1 MHTPPVINRK
11 IILLTVALSLAGLF
25 ALDSLHN
32 TYIGIKD
39 DFRET
44 QASVKRLRLMVEQPQ
59 NWSDY
64 LQESIE
70 QTLLLEEKFMGS
82 TSYDLAQANIQSWLQ
97 KLLGKSTIRRP
108 DVIVDTTPELQYVAE
123 NAYPYWRINAAI
135 SGRSEQAVALGLLN
149 ELENHGQWFVEI
161 TSLAIAKDRFL
172 INLSV
177 IALEQD
183 S

>member
-11 IILLTVALSLAGLF
+11 IILLTVALSLGGLF
-25 ALDSLHN
+25 ALDTLN
-32 TYIGIKD
+32 KTYQGIKET
-39 DFRET
+39 FRDT
-44 QASVKRLRLMVEQPQ
+44 QTDVKRLRLMVEQPQ
-59 NWSDY
+59 NWSEY
-64 LQESIE
+64 YQESID
-70 QTLLLEEKFMGS
+70 QTMLLEEKFMTS

-108 DVIVDTTPELQYVAE
+108 DVIVDTTPELQYTAG
-123 NAYPYWRINAAI
+123 NTYPHWRINAAI
-135 SGRSEQAVALGLLN
+135 SGRTEQAVALGLLN
-149 ELENHGQWFVEI
+149 ELENHEQWFVEI
-161 TSLAIAKDRFL
+161 TSLAIARDRFL